1 MHGHLQPLLP
11 LATALRDLGHE
22 VGFAT
27 GPAFLSTLRDM
38 GYACFKAGADPL
50 TFEQLIARFPSFG
63 TVRPQEQRNFFFPK
77 IFAGVEALPRAEDIL
92 QVITSW
98 RPSVLVNEVAEMGG
112 PLAAAREQV
121 PHATVGFGAPVQ
133 PEVLAIT
140 AEVTREIWASWG
152 MKQATPGGLYDHLY
166 LDPCPPS
173 LQPPDVSFIPNRR
186 GMRAGTGPPPDK
198 LSAAAL
204 TGFPD
209 VGVIYI
215 TMGTVY
221 GRDAQLYREV
231 VAGTVPAGRPV
242 IVTTGPHVAPSEIGI
257 GGANLLC
264 LPFLAQAAALPR
276 CDLVV
281 THGGAGS
288 VLGALAFG
296 VPLLILPRGADQFYN
311 AALVARAGA
320 GRWLDPGE
328 VSADSISKAV
338 QELLTDPA
346 YRAAARRIQAEIKS
360 MPPPAE
366 VAAVLADLATSQ
378 A

>member
-11 LATALRDLGHE
+11 LATALSDLGHE

-27 GPAFLSTLRDM
+27 GPAFLSTLREM

-50 TFEQLIARFPSFG
+50 TPEQLIARFPSFG
-63 TVRPQEQRNFFFPK
+63 TIRPQEQRDFFFPK

-92 QVITSW
+92 QIITSW
-98 RPSVLVNEVAEMGG
+98 RPSLLVNEVAEMGG
-112 PLAAAREQV
+112 PLAAAREHV

-140 AEVTREIWASWG
+140 AEVTREIWASWDT
-152 MKQATPGGLYDHLY
+152 KQATPGGLYDHLY

-173 LQPPDVSFIPNRR
+173 LQPPDVGFIPNRR
-186 GMRAGTGPPPDK
+186 GMRAGTGPPPDE

-204 TGFPD
+204 TGFPND
-209 VGVIYI
+209 GVIYI

-231 VAGTVPAGRPV
+231 LAGTVPAGRPV

-257 GGANLLC
+257 GGADILC
-264 LPFLAQAAALPR
+264 LPFLAQAAVLPR

-311 AALVARAGA
+311 ALLVARAGA

-328 VSADSISKAV
+328 VSADSISKSV
-338 QELLTDPA
+338 QPLLTDPA
-346 YRAAARRIQAEIKS
+346 YRAAARRIQAEIES